1 MKIAIH
7 HNKGS
12 FSDRWI
18 KYCNEEGIPFKI
30 VNCYDSDIISQLH
43 DCNGLM
49 WHWNLNDYS
58 AALFARQLTF
68 SLEKKGI
75 KVFPDVNTGWH
86 YEDKVGQKYLLE
98 AIDAPFVKSYVF
110 YSKQDA
116 LKWVDTTSF
125 PKVFKLRTGAASSNV
140 RLVKNKYKAKLLV
153 KKAFG
158 SGFPFV
164 SSFGRI
170 KERFYQLKKNRDL
183 SSLKLFFGGL
193 GRLIIPSKIEKFAHR
208 EKGYIYFQ
216 DFIANNDYDTRLVVV
231 GNRCFGAR
239 RLCRKGDFRASGSG
253 IGLFDQK
260 LIDSKMIKIAF
271 DVVQKLGTQSLA
283 FDFIYDNKIPKILEL
298 SYCYPMGKGSPD
310 DCPGYWDSNLNWY
323 SEKVDAQKY
332 ILEDFVKSLNFNRN
346 KKINMS
352 IFDIEQG
359 NKELRQ
365 KNLLNE
371 LTITK
376 SINNKL

>member
-1 MKIAIH
+1 MKLAIH

-18 KYCNEEGIPFKI
+18 KYCSDENIPFKI
-30 VNCYDSDIISQLH
+30 VNCYDTDIISQLH

-58 AALFARQLTF
+58 AALFARQLTL

-75 KVFPDVNTGWH
+75 KLFPDINTGWH

-98 AIDAPFVKSYVF
+98 SIDAPFVKSYVF
-110 YSKQDA
+110 YSEQDA
-116 LKWVDTTSF
+116 LKWIDKTSF

-140 RLVKNKYKAKLLV
+140 RLVKNKFKARLLV

-158 SGFPFV
+158 SGFPFI
-164 SSFGRI
+164 SPFGRL
-170 KERFYQLKKNRDL
+170 KERFYHLKKNRDL
-183 SSLKLFFGGL
+183 SSLKLVVGGL
-193 GRLIIPSKIEKFAHR
+193 GRLVIPTESEKFSPR

-216 DFIANNDYDTRLVVV
+216 DFIANNSYDTRLVVV

-260 LIDSKMIKIAF
+260 LIDIKMIKIAF
-271 DVVQKLGTQSLA
+271 DVANKLDTQSLA

-298 SYCYPMGKGSPD
+298 SYCYPMGKGSAD
-310 DCPGYWDSNLNWY
+310 DCQGYWDSNLNWHN
-323 SEKVDAQKY
+323 ERVNAQKY
-332 ILEDFVKSLNFNRN
+332 MIEDFIKSLNTKKC
-346 KKINMS
+346 KKINMLD
-352 IFDIEQG
+352 FHQ
-359 NKELRQ
+359 
-365 KNLLNE
+365 
-371 LTITK
+371 
-376 SINNKL
+376 